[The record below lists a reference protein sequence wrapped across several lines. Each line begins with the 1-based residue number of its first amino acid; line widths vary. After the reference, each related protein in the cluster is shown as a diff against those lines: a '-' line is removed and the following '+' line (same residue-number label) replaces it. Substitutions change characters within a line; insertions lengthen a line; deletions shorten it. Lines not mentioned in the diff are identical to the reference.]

1 MWEFDKSVAERFQHE
16 AYAHIPD
23 YKRVIDMCLEYVD
36 DNYTKES
43 KIIDVG
49 SALGYTMHTFI
60 QAGYS
65 NISGVD
71 SSKDMIDRSLYPTKI
86 KHSSELPKATYNV
99 VLINWT
105 LHFIN
110 DKTSY
115 LRNVYDNLSTAGSL
129 ILTDKT
135 SQSPM
140 MKRRYYDFKRK
151 NGVSEEYIT
160 EKENMLKNY
169 MNTMPVD
176 WYINTL
182 SSVGFTNIEILNA
195 QYGFVTFVC
204 LK

>member
-86 KHSSELPKATYNV
+86 KHSSELPKTTYDV
-99 VLINWT
+99 VLMNWT

-110 DKTSY
+110 DKTNY
-115 LRNVYDNLSTAGSL
+115 LRNVYDNLSTSGSL

-169 MNTMPVD
+169 MNTMPID

-182 SSVGFTNIEILNA
+182 SSVGFSGIEILNA